1 MEKATSIE
9 PMKSEDIETLV
20 RLNNLAND
28 NAYRVA
34 RIFKKLNRS
43 YEFIYSWEFS
53 GKYVE
58 GTGTE
63 TWSYGGFEDHYVEFP
78 IIYLSLDDEG
88 LEKIVDDTLKAR
100 KREVEKKQKKQK
112 EQKEKKEQKE
122 REEYER
128 LKKKFE
134 EQ

>member
-1 MEKATSIE
+1 MEKAKSIE
-9 PMKSEDIETLV
+9 PMKSEDIKTLV
-20 RLNNLAND
+20 RLNNLATD

-53 GKYVE
+53 EKYVY

-63 TWSYGGFEDHYVEFP
+63 TWNYGGSEDHYVDFP
-78 IIYLSLDDEG
+78 IIYLSLDDEE
-88 LEKIVDDTLKAR
+88 LEKIVDDTLKI
-100 KREVEKKQKKQK
+100 REKEIEKKQK
-112 EQKEKKEQKE
+112 EQQEKKEQKE

-128 LKKKFE
+128 LKKKFGE
-134 EQ
+134 

>member
-1 MEKATSIE
+1 MEKATIIE

-20 RLNNLAND
+20 RLNNLASD

-63 TWSYGGFEDHYVEFP
+63 TWNYGGSEDHYVEFP
-78 IIYLSLDDEG
+78 INYLSLTDEE

-100 KREVEKKQKKQK
+100 KREVEKKQK
-112 EQKEKKEQKE
+112 EQKEKKE

-128 LKKKFE
+128 LKEKFE